1 MELNW
6 ENFKADNWKADY
18 KGNTYYIIKIE
29 NFNILRPYKIFK
41 YKIGEIR
48 DEKSWDAIIKQP
60 AWFANFENVE
70 HAQKFTEQRLGI
82 KQPLVLFDA
91 LISIQKRMDKL
102 INSTPTGD
110 ERNDMTEENILL
122 LSFIEEL
129 KLEIKK

>member
-1 MELNW
+1 M
-6 ENFKADNWKADY
+6 
-18 KGNTYYIIKIE
+18 
-29 NFNILRPYKIFK
+29 
-41 YKIGEIR
+41 
-48 DEKSWDAIIKQP
+48 
-60 AWFANFENVE
+60 E